1 MAGNYPP
8 GVSGDEYA
16 IAGPDWQEEEA
27 GVCPGCGADTLW
39 RESYRRRV
47 VVFCSG
53 GGGGCLYQ
61 ADEDPEW

>member
-8 GVSGDEYA
+8 GVSGDEYE
-16 IAGPDWQEEEA
+16 ILGPDWQEEA

-47 VVFCSG
+47 TVFCSG
-53 GGGGCLYQ
+53 GGGCSYQ
-61 ADEDPEW
+61 ADEESEW

>member
-1 MAGNYPP
+1 MDGNYPP

-47 VVFCSG
+47 TVFCS